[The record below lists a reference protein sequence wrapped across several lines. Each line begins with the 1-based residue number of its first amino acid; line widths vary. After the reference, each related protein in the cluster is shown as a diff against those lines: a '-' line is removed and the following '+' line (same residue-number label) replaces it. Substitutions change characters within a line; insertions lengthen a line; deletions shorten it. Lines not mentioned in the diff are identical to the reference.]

1 MKNPLLPVLAAAALL
16 GALPVHAQLLL
27 VTEAEAQASRAA
39 PETISPKAAPAPDA
53 PRIQLLAPSLAG
65 AVPTPTRIQLQ
76 FSSPVG
82 APIRP
87 ETFKVYYGAFRIDIT
102 ARIAGAARVT
112 AEGVDVAQAVL
123 PSGSHKLLLEVQ
135 DGAGRTGE
143 RLLQFSVE

>member
-1 MKNPLLPVLAAAALL
+1 MPP
-16 GALPVHAQLLL
+16 
-27 VTEAEAQASRAA
+27 
-39 PETISPKAAPAPDA
+39 
-53 PRIQLLAPSLAG
+53 PRRSARRPHRR
-65 AVPTPTRIQLQ
+65 PTRRASNCWRPAWLARCRRRPASSCSSARRSARRSGRIG
-76 FSSPVG
+76 SPVG